1 MVTFILIYSPDILEP
16 CLEPVFTK
24 TNNLTPLQGQLW
36 PRFSPV
42 PNQTI
47 LHLGQINKHPHVQC
61 SRFNRIPS
69 MGDTSETPRQETQKT
84 CTRNSSCHLQGCL
97 ICCTPNNHVR
107 NLDKA
112 LSSSNATPTSPTNVD
127 LPQPLP
133 DHIIMR
139 LTYAF
144 KQATSKL
151 QDMES
156 LAAINTRYIKHLET
170 NGELFY

>member
-1 MVTFILIYSPDILEP
+1 
-16 CLEPVFTK
+16 
-24 TNNLTPLQGQLW
+24 
-36 PRFSPV
+36 
-42 PNQTI
+42 
-47 LHLGQINKHPHVQC
+47 
-61 SRFNRIPS
+61 
-69 MGDTSETPRQETQKT
+69 
-84 CTRNSSCHLQGCL
+84 
-97 ICCTPNNHVR
+97 
-107 NLDKA
+107 LDKA

-170 NGELFY
+170 NGDLFTKTAPTSLQPASRHEPP

>member
-1 MVTFILIYSPDILEP
+1 MYFP
-16 CLEPVFTK
+16 
-24 TNNLTPLQGQLW
+24 G
-36 PRFSPV
+36 FSPV

-61 SRFNRIPS
+61 SRFNRI
-69 MGDTSETPRQETQKT
+69 QKT

-97 ICCTPNNHVR
+97 ICCTPNKHVR

-112 LSSSNATPTSPTNVD
+112 LSSSNATPIFPTNVD

-133 DHIIMR
+133 HHIIMR

-170 NGELFY
+170 NGDLFTKTAPTSLQPASRHEPP